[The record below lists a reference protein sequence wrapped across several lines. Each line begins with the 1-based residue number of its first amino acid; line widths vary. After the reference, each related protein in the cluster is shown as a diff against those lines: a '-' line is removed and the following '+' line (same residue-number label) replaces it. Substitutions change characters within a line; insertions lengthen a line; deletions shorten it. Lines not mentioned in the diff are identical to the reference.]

1 MKKKHSLQHV
11 LSNNIQACWAINKLV
26 LTKFPI
32 TLLKFR
38 MKLFLTLL
46 KVGISNK
53 VPILMASKVIIE
65 KCNDL
70 DVPIDTSNEI
80 YRLKTGTMKE
90 NHYLVIPKDCNIY
103 VQMLENER
111 ISFRMIRKVNEQNVA
126 KKTSTHTSQIYH
138 CIL

>member
-1 MKKKHSLQHV
+1 MQHV
-11 LSNNIQACWAINKLV
+11 LSNNIQPCCAINELV

-32 TLLKFR
+32 TLLKFW

-46 KVGISNK
+46 KLSISNQ

-70 DVPIDTSNEI
+70 DLPIDTSNEI
-80 YRLKTGTMKE
+80 YRLKTGTRKE

-103 VQMLENER
+103 VQMHKNQKV
-111 ISFRMIRKVNEQNVA
+111 SFRTVRKVNEHVL
-126 KKTSTHTSQIYH
+126 KRTSTCTSQICC
-138 CIL
+138 CIS